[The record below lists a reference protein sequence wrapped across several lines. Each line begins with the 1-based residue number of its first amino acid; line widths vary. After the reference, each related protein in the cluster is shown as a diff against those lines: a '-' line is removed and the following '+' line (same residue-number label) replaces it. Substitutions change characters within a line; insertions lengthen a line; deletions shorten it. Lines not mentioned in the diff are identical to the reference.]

1 MTKVPWIIPAS
12 VKLKGVD
19 RASQVFSDPI
29 GSSFYHKEIASK
41 GIDWDLCG
49 PFFFVQVFPLL
60 QLVKIQ
66 WISL

>member
-49 PFFFVQVFPLL
+49 ERLILL
-60 QLVKIQ
+60 SIETFKNT
-66 WISL
+66 